1 LPPSRTGWKPGGKK
15 ALAAIEQSYLDWA
28 LGGFS
33 GYIAAD
39 ELYDGPFCVLSLVD
53 NRTFKR
59 IAYRVLDH
67 DPTKEDIR
75 QFFQAFQVRLEPRG
89 LVVRGITTDGSALY
103 PEPIQQVFG
112 DVPHQICAF
121 HVIAELTKAVLGAVA
136 KVRKTLAGR
145 KPKLSR
151 GRPSKRV
158 RKAARQS
165 KRIGQKVAELFEH
178 RHLFVK
184 HHLSP
189 AEQKTLQRI
198 TRGLPQLR
206 TLRQIMDELY
216 RLFDRRCRTDTALAK
231 LARLRRRVARF
242 KQVGKTLQKLFS
254 PNLEQALTFLDDKC
268 LPATSNAVERGN
280 RRYRKIQKTIYSV
293 RTQPSIRARIAL
305 DMLRDASAKRRAD
318 TILVLHEAR
327 AG

>member
-1 LPPSRTGWKPGGKK
+1 M
-15 ALAAIEQSYLDWA
+15 
-28 LGGFS
+28 
-33 GYIAAD
+33 
-39 ELYDGPFCVLSLVD
+39 
-53 NRTFKR
+53 
-59 IAYRVLDH
+59 
-67 DPTKEDIR
+67 
-75 QFFQAFQVRLEPRG
+75 
-89 LVVRGITTDGSALY
+89 
-103 PEPIQQVFG
+103 
-112 DVPHQICAF
+112 
-121 HVIAELTKAVLGAVA
+121 IAEVTKAVLGAVA
-136 KVRKTLAGR
+136 KVRKTLANR

-151 GRPSKRV
+151 GRPSKRA

-198 TRGLPQLR
+198 TRGLPQWR
-206 TLRQIMDELY
+206 TLRQIMDEIY

-231 LARLRRRVARF
+231 LARLRRRVVRF

-268 LPATSNAVERGN
+268 LPPTSNAVERGN
-280 RRYRKIQKTIYSV
+280 RRYRKMQKTVYSV

-318 TILVLHEAR
+318 TTLVLHKAR

>member
-1 LPPSRTGWKPGGKK
+1 VEAGGEK

-28 LGGFS
+28 LEGFS

-39 ELYDGPFCVLSLVD
+39 DLYDGPFCVLSLVD

-67 DPTKEDIR
+67 DPTQDDIR
-75 QFFQAFQVRLEPRG
+75 QFFQDFQARLELRG

-151 GRPSKRV
+151 DRPSKRA

-178 RHLFVK
+178 RYLFMK

-189 AEQKTLQRI
+189 AEQKTIRRI
-198 TRGLPQLR
+198 TRGLPVTHLAPDHGRGLPAVRSSLPHRHRLGQTGTAAPPRGPLQTGGQD
-206 TLRQIMDELY
+206 TLE
-216 RLFDRRCRTDTALAK
+216 
-231 LARLRRRVARF
+231 
-242 KQVGKTLQKLFS
+242 LFS
-254 PNLEQALTFLDDKC
+254 PNLEQALTSLDDKC
-268 LPATSNAVERGN
+268 LPAMSNAVERGN
-280 RRYRKIQKTIYSV
+280 RRYRKMQKTVYSV

-318 TILVLHEAR
+318 TTLVLHEAR
-327 AG
+327 TG